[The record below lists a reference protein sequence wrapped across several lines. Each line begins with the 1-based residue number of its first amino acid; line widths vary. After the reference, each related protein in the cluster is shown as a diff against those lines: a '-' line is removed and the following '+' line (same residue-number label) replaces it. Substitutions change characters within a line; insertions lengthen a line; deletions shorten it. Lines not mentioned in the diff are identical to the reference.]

1 MKFLKN
7 VVKQILVSAFGICLS
22 VYGFTSCDSRE
33 DWFAKEG
40 EGATFIIKSHKS
52 AWWDDE
58 EKYEFRTD
66 TVNSDNYRVVEYNLK
81 LKEVKYHDSYWG
93 TIDCSYINYY
103 SEAIKL
109 DIEGIGGKVSRS
121 HRDPN
126 ITITSDMPN
135 PTFVKHDALGQNTY
149 NFFQDGLP
157 TTNNDTVA
165 PVLNTAHVVM
175 ELEDAFRNTF
185 YCHVKIKFLGDIAP
199 EPVLEIKNVDGNPME
214 RIFDLSKSFDR
225 DGSVEKYEFCIDGE
239 IVEYNRP
246 TFDCDPNV
254 APAGK
259 GAYGGTYITSTSL
272 SEVKH
277 AFQTKGEHIVLFRC
291 MDNLGLWSQWGYMLV
306 TI

>member
-1 MKFLKN
+1 MRLKIAKR
-7 VVKQILVSAFGICLS
+7 VFSAVIVLTAS
-22 VYGFTSCDSRE
+22 LAQFTSCDSRE

-40 EGATFIIKSHKS
+40 EGATFIIKTCKS

-81 LKEVKYHDSYWG
+81 LNEVRYVESYWG
-93 TIDCSYINYY
+93 NIDYSHIAYH

-126 ITITSDMPN
+126 ITSDMPN
-135 PTFVKHDALGQNTY
+135 PEFVKIDETQLVQNTY
-149 NFFQDGLP
+149 YFIHEGLP
-157 TTNNDTVA
+157 ATNNDTVA
-165 PVLNTAHVVM
+165 PVLNTAHVIM

-199 EPVLEIKNVDGNPME
+199 EPVLEIKDVDGNPME
-214 RIFDLSKSFDR
+214 KVFDLSKSFDR

-246 TFDCDPNV
+246 TFDCDPNG

-277 AFQTKGEHIVLFRC
+277 AFQAKGEHIVLFRC

>member
-1 MKFLKN
+1 MRLKIAKR
-7 VVKQILVSAFGICLS
+7 VFSAVIVLTAS
-22 VYGFTSCDSRE
+22 LAQFTSCDSRE

-40 EGATFIIKSHKS
+40 EGATFIIKTCKS
-52 AWWDDE
+52 AWWSDE

-81 LKEVKYHDSYWG
+81 LKEVQYIDSHWG
-93 TIDCSYINYY
+93 NIDYSHISYY

-126 ITITSDMPN
+126 ITSDMPN
-135 PTFVKHDALGQNTY
+135 PQFVKHDALGQNTY
-149 NFFQDGLP
+149 NFYQDIGLP
-157 TTNNDTVA
+157 ATNNDTVA
-165 PVLNTAHVVM
+165 PVLNTANVIM

-185 YCHVKIKFLGDIAP
+185 YCHVKIKFLGDVAP
-199 EPVLEIKNVDGNPME
+199 EPVLEIKDVDGNPME
-214 RIFDLSKSFDR
+214 KVFDLSKSFDR

-246 TFDCDPNV
+246 TFDCNPNG

-277 AFQTKGEHIVLFRC
+277 AFQAKGEHIVFFRC